1 MKRVIIFILTAILL
15 SQVNVAEAQKRKR
28 TTKRKTKTE
37 KVDNSKKKSTTT
49 TRQSRNSQGRQPAD
63 DPNRN
68 QNNQQSQQLEQQ
80 SNYTSATPP
89 SAEQPQFKD
98 PLIERYVISG
108 YTVNNKLYLNTNE
121 NYAQISES
129 EKRQLIGKF
138 MELYYGY
145 DVVVI
150 AATGEEELWTTA
162 NGVPSQVEQWNAT
175 NLNLQEYAPL
185 ELQTTGESR
194 VFFSAGAMLNYNS
207 DMFSSS
213 ITLQGGTYLYKN
225 FIDLSLSLN
234 LGLNKAKESKSQFTG
249 DVGLSTRVYPYRFK
263 KLMLAPYV
271 GGGVGFIF
279 APSTSFEPRVLA
291 GVCWYVGPGS
301 LDLGGQWGTKSDW
314 SVTIGYTFRP
324 SFGVKKKL

>member
-1 MKRVIIFILTAILL
+1 MRRVIIFILTAILL

-28 TTKRKTKTE
+28 NNKRKAKIV
-37 KVDNSKKKSTTT
+37 KVENRKNTTITIRQPQPKQDNTSV
-49 TRQSRNSQGRQPAD
+49 TRQQQQVTEQATQEDLQSSYSQ
-63 DPNRN
+63 
-68 QNNQQSQQLEQQ
+68 S
-80 SNYTSATPP
+80 SS
-89 SAEQPQFKD
+89 SSQPQFDD
-98 PLIERYVISG
+98 PLIRQYVTSG

-121 NYAQISES
+121 DYARISEK
-129 EKRQLIGKF
+129 EKRQLISKF

-150 AATGEEELWTTA
+150 AATGEEELWTTTS
-162 NGVPSQVEQWNAT
+162 GTPSQVEQWNAT
-175 NLNLQEYAPL
+175 NLDLQKYSPL
-185 ELQTTGESR
+185 ELQTTGENR

-301 LDLGGQWGTKSDW
+301 LDFGGQWGTKSDW
-314 SVTIGYTFRP
+314 SFTIGYTFRP
-324 SFGVKKKL
+324 TFGVKKKL

>member
-1 MKRVIIFILTAILL
+1 MRRVIIFILTAILL
-15 SQVNVAEAQKRKR
+15 SQVNVAQAQKRKR
-28 TTKRKTKTE
+28 SNKRKAKTE
-37 KVDNSKKKSTTT
+37 KVVNSKNKPST
-49 TRQSRNSQGRQPAD
+49 RSQQSRDDQKPAD
-63 DPNRN
+63 SINRH
-68 QNNQQSQQLEQQ
+68 QSNQQSQQQEQ
-80 SNYTSATPP
+80 SSYTSVTT
-89 SAEQPQFKD
+89 SSSEKPQFDD
-98 PLIERYVISG
+98 PLIKKYVISG
-108 YTVNNKLYLNTNE
+108 YTVNDKVYLNANE

-129 EKRQLIGKF
+129 EKRQLISKF

-162 NGVPSQVEQWNAT
+162 NGAPSQVEQWNAT
-175 NLNLQEYAPL
+175 NLDLQNYSPL
-185 ELQTTGESR
+185 ELQTTGDSR
-194 VFFSAGAMLNYNS
+194 VFFSAGAMLNYSS

-234 LGLNKAKESKSQFTG
+234 VGINKAKESKSQFTG

-279 APSTSFEPRVLA
+279 APDTSFEPRVLA

-301 LDLGGQWGTKSDW
+301 LDFGGQWGTKSDW
-314 SVTIGYTFRP
+314 SITIGYTFRP
-324 SFGVKKKL
+324 SFGIKKKQ

>member
-1 MKRVIIFILTAILL
+1 MRRVIIFILTAILL
-15 SQVNVAEAQKRKR
+15 SQVNVAQAQKRKR
-28 TTKRKTKTE
+28 SNKRKAKTE
-37 KVDNSKKKSTTT
+37 KVVKSKNKPST
-49 TRQSRNSQGRQPAD
+49 RSQQSRDDQKPAD
-63 DPNRN
+63 AINRH
-68 QNNQQSQQLEQQ
+68 QSNQQSQQQEQQ
-80 SNYTSATPP
+80 SSYTSVTTSSSEKPK
-89 SAEQPQFKD
+89 FDD
-98 PLIERYVISG
+98 PLIKKYVISG
-108 YTVNNKLYLNTNE
+108 YTVNDKVYLNANE

-129 EKRQLIGKF
+129 EKRQLISKF

-162 NGVPSQVEQWNAT
+162 NGAPSQVEQWNAT
-175 NLNLQEYAPL
+175 NLDLQNYSPL
-185 ELQTTGESR
+185 ELQTTGDSR
-194 VFFSAGAMLNYNS
+194 VFFSAGAMLNYSS

-234 LGLNKAKESKSQFTG
+234 VGINKAKESKSQFTG

-279 APSTSFEPRVLA
+279 APDTSFEPRVLA

-301 LDLGGQWGTKSDW
+301 LDFGGQWGTKSDW
-314 SVTIGYTFRP
+314 SITIGYTFRP
-324 SFGVKKKL
+324 SFGIKKKQ

>member
-1 MKRVIIFILTAILL
+1 MRRVIIFILTAILL

-28 TTKRKTKTE
+28 SNKRKAKTE
-37 KVDNSKKKSTTT
+37 KVDKGKKKTTPRETQPKSITPSSTT
-49 TRQSRNSQGRQPAD
+49 
-63 DPNRN
+63 RN
-68 QNNQQSQQLEQQ
+68 QHQPIIDETAREEAQ
-80 SNYTSATPP
+80 SNYSQ
-89 SAEQPQFKD
+89 SSSSSEPQFDD
-98 PLIERYVISG
+98 PLIKQYVTSG
-108 YTVNNKLYLNTNE
+108 YTVEHKLYLNTNE
-121 NYAQISES
+121 SYAQISES